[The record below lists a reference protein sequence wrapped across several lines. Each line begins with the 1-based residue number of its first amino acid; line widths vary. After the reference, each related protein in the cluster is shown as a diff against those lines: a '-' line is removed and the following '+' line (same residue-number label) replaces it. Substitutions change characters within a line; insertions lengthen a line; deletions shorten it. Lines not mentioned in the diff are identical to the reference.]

1 MREKI
6 VLGRRAAPKRVRL
19 PDGRSFVARYKRI
32 SRSSLP
38 GKTRVTRTRTVG
50 PRNRQT
56 PRTRKKKGKVQSC
69 KYTNTRQGQ
78 KNQEKIQKITI

>member
-1 MREKI
+1 M
-6 VLGRRAAPKRVRL
+6 
-19 PDGRSFVARYKRI
+19 
-32 SRSSLP
+32 P
-38 GKTRVTRTRTVG
+38 GKIKVTRTRTVG

-56 PRTRKKKGKVQSC
+56 PRIRKKKGKVQSC